1 MEGTGGIPSGR
12 SPTIPTPQSPRDP
25 SPCGGNWQKKV
36 GDVVDKILKMLLD
49 DCYFKHTGSIFGCV
63 FYMYL
68 ARFAECYFC

>member
-49 DCYFKHTGSIFGCV
+49 DCYIKHTQSGSIFGCV

-68 ARFAECYFC
+68 ACFAEC